1 MQHFRFLVERNN
13 QAIILAGEEALLMSL
28 SMGSSPILRFVIFS
42 PPAVLIGYHQS
53 VEQEVNIDEVK
64 KRGWEIGRR
73 PTGGGTIIMGPWQLG
88 WEIYAEKSLL
98 GDTPENAI
106 RIGANCVIRTLEK
119 LGIKANFRPKN
130 DVEVNGR
137 KISGIGAFSEG
148 KYIGVTGT
156 ILLDFDA
163 DAMVSVLRLSSEKLR
178 DKLAKDFKDRITW
191 IRREIGNRIDME
203 ELIKIAKESFAEEL
217 KVELEDGTYSENE
230 KKLINELVV
239 KYSSPEWIFNLRK
252 SLVGNDIKYVE
263 KKLPGGLV
271 RVQVKLANE
280 NLIESVIITGDFFIE
295 PRTAIYDLEAR
306 LKWSRV
312 NDIEKEVKEWFS
324 NVKIIGITA
333 EDLISLIKEALK

>member
-1 MQHFRFLVERNN
+1 
-13 QAIILAGEEALLMSL
+13 
-28 SMGSSPILRFVIFS
+28 
-42 PPAVLIGYHQS
+42 
-53 VEQEVNIDEVK
+53 
-64 KRGWEIGRR
+64 
-73 PTGGGTIIMGPWQLG
+73 
-88 WEIYAEKSLL
+88 
-98 GDTPENAI
+98 
-106 RIGANCVIRTLEK
+106 
-119 LGIKANFRPKN
+119 
-130 DVEVNGR
+130 
-137 KISGIGAFSEG
+137 
-148 KYIGVTGT
+148 
-156 ILLDFDA
+156 
-163 DAMVSVLRLSSEKLR
+163 
-178 DKLAKDFKDRITW
+178 
-191 IRREIGNRIDME
+191 
-203 ELIKIAKESFAEEL
+203 
-217 KVELEDGTYSENE
+217 

-271 RVQVKLANE
+271 KVQVKLANE

>member
-88 WEIYAEKSLL
+88 WEIYTEKSLL